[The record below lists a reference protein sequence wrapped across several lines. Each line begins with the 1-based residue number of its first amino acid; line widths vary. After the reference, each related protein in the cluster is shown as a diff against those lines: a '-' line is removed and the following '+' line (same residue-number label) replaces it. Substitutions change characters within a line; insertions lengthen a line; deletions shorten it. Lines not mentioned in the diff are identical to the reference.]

1 MKKTILILS
10 LIFAFIS
17 CEKPKGKEQ
26 KEEMIM
32 YVPSE
37 MTVLMREMFEFK
49 EKSKQQIENGELP
62 LNFPEKFKK
71 IHSAELSDQFE
82 RDASFKGYTNL
93 YFQDIERL
101 DNSTIET
108 AKKNFNL
115 AINTCIACHN
125 TTCHGPITR
134 IKKLLI
140 K

>member
-1 MKKTILILS
+1 MLILS
-10 LIFAFIS
+10 LLFALIS
-17 CEKPKGKEQ
+17 CEKPKEKEQ

-37 MTVLMREMFEFK
+37 MTVLMREMFEFQ
-49 EKSKQQIENGELP
+49 EKSKKQIENGQLP
-62 LNFPEKFKK
+62 LGFPEKFKE

-82 RDASFKGYTNL
+82 RDASFKGFTNL

-101 DNSTIET
+101 NSSTKET

-125 TTCHGPITR
+125 TTCHGPVTR

>member
-1 MKKTILILS
+1 MLILS
-10 LIFAFIS
+10 LIFALIS
-17 CEKPKGKEQ
+17 CGKPKEKEQ

-37 MTVLMREMFEFK
+37 MTVLMREMFEFQ
-49 EKSKQQIENGELP
+49 EKSKKQIENGQLP
-62 LNFPEKFKK
+62 LGFPEKFKE

-82 RDASFKGYTNL
+82 RDASFKGFTNL

-101 DNSTIET
+101 NSSTKET

-125 TTCHGPITR
+125 TTCHGPVTR